1 MVVTDSAS
9 CLPRATAREHGITV
23 LDLHT
28 MGDGEE
34 RSTSGLGP
42 LQLTATYARLLE
54 RGGDDGVVAVH
65 LSKELSGTW
74 SAAVQAAAVFD
85 EGAVRV
91 VDTNSAGMVLGEA
104 ALAAARAA
112 AGGAD
117 LEECVARAQAVV
129 AQAHLWLYVHRLEAL
144 RRGGRLSAGRSLLST
159 ALAIKPIFHLAD
171 GRLELAAKSRTQA
184 KAFDKLVAMVAGAC
198 RDVLGD
204 DADAGDGD
212 GPVAEAGVEP
222 VEAGDSADGGVG
234 SAGAGAD
241 GAGGGGGDSV
251 DGAGAGV
258 DAGAVDGAG
267 GDAARPGDP
276 TTGDGAGDVAGA
288 AEQDGASG
296 GAAGGAARRA
306 PEVAVCI
313 HQTEAAETAE
323 RLRRA
328 LVEALPD
335 GVEVSVV
342 AITPAIAVHT
352 GPGSVAVS
360 LVVR

>member
-1 MVVTDSAS
+1 MTVMVVTDSAS

-129 AQAHLWLYVHRLEAL
+129 ARAHLWLYVHRLEAL

-212 GPVAEAGVEP
+212 GPVAEPGAEP
-222 VEAGDSADGGVG
+222 VEAGDSAAGGGAG
-234 SAGAGAD
+234 SGTGAGSGAGAAAGAGA
-241 GAGGGGGDSV
+241 G
-251 DGAGAGV
+251 
-258 DAGAVDGAG
+258 DGAG

-276 TTGDGAGDVAGA
+276 ASGDGDGDVAGA
-288 AEQDGASG
+288 AEQDGD
-296 GAAGGAARRA
+296 AGGAGDAAGDAAGRA

>member
-129 AQAHLWLYVHRLEAL
+129 ARAHLWLYVHRLEAL

-212 GPVAEAGVEP
+212 GPVAESGAEP
-222 VEAGDSADGGVG
+222 VEAGDSA
-234 SAGAGAD
+234 
-241 GAGGGGGDSV
+241 AGGGCWCRGRGGCGRGRRCRRGGRCRRGR
-251 DGAGAGV
+251 GAPGRS
-258 DAGAVDGAG
+258 
-267 GDAARPGDP
+267 GDR
-276 TTGDGAGDVAGA
+276 
-288 AEQDGASG
+288 
-296 GAAGGAARRA
+296 
-306 PEVAVCI
+306 
-313 HQTEAAETAE
+313 
-323 RLRRA
+323 
-328 LVEALPD
+328 
-335 GVEVSVV
+335 
-342 AITPAIAVHT
+342 
-352 GPGSVAVS
+352 
-360 LVVR
+360 

>member
-129 AQAHLWLYVHRLEAL
+129 ARAHLWLYVHRLEAL
-144 RRGGRLSAGRSLLST
+144 RRG
-159 ALAIKPIFHLAD
+159 

-212 GPVAEAGVEP
+212 GPVAESGAEP
-222 VEAGDSADGGVG
+222 VEAGDSA
-234 SAGAGAD
+234 
-241 GAGGGGGDSV
+241 AGG
-251 DGAGAGV
+251 GAGAGSGAGAAAGA
-258 DAGAVDGAG
+258 DAGAGDGAG

-276 TTGDGAGDVAGA
+276 ATGDVVGA
-288 AEQDGASG
+288 AEQDGD
-296 GAAGGAARRA
+296 AGGAGDAAGRA

>member
-1 MVVTDSAS
+1 MTVMVVTDSAS

-129 AQAHLWLYVHRLEAL
+129 ARAHLWLYVHRLEAL

-212 GPVAEAGVEP
+212 GPVAESGAEP
-222 VEAGDSADGGVG
+222 VEAGDSAAGGG
-234 SAGAGAD
+234 SGAGAAAGADAGAG
-241 GAGGGGGDSV
+241 
-251 DGAGAGV
+251 
-258 DAGAVDGAG
+258 DGAG

-276 TTGDGAGDVAGA
+276 ATGDVAGA
-288 AEQDGASG
+288 VEQDGDAG
-296 GAAGGAARRA
+296 DTAGDAAGRA

>member
-129 AQAHLWLYVHRLEAL
+129 ARAHLWLYVHRLEAL

-204 DADAGDGD
+204 DADAGDSAPDD
-212 GPVAEAGVEP
+212 GP
-222 VEAGDSADGGVG
+222 
-234 SAGAGAD
+234 
-241 GAGGGGGDSV
+241 
-251 DGAGAGV
+251 
-258 DAGAVDGAG
+258 
-267 GDAARPGDP
+267 
-276 TTGDGAGDVAGA
+276 GA
-288 AEQDGASG
+288 AA
-296 GAAGGAARRA
+296 AAGR
-306 PEVAVCI
+306 
-313 HQTEAAETAE
+313 
-323 RLRRA
+323 
-328 LVEALPD
+328 
-335 GVEVSVV
+335 
-342 AITPAIAVHT
+342 
-352 GPGSVAVS
+352 
-360 LVVR
+360 

>member
-1 MVVTDSAS
+1 MTVMVVTDSAS

-129 AQAHLWLYVHRLEAL
+129 ARAHLWLYVHRLEAL
-144 RRGGRLSAGRSLLST
+144 RRG
-159 ALAIKPIFHLAD
+159 

-212 GPVAEAGVEP
+212 GPVAESGAEP
-222 VEAGDSADGGVG
+222 VEAGDSA
-234 SAGAGAD
+234 
-241 GAGGGGGDSV
+241 AGG
-251 DGAGAGV
+251 GAGAGSGAGAAAGA
-258 DAGAVDGAG
+258 DAGAGDGAG

-276 TTGDGAGDVAGA
+276 ATGDVVGA
-288 AEQDGASG
+288 AEQDGD
-296 GAAGGAARRA
+296 AGGAGDAAGRA

>member
-129 AQAHLWLYVHRLEAL
+129 ARAHLWLYVHRLEAL

-212 GPVAEAGVEP
+212 GPVAESGAEP
-222 VEAGDSADGGVG
+222 VEAGDSA
-234 SAGAGAD
+234 
-241 GAGGGGGDSV
+241 AGG
-251 DGAGAGV
+251 GAGAGSGAGAAAGA
-258 DAGAVDGAG
+258 DAGAGDGAG

-276 TTGDGAGDVAGA
+276 ATGDVVGA
-288 AEQDGASG
+288 AEQDGD
-296 GAAGGAARRA
+296 AGGAGDAAGRA